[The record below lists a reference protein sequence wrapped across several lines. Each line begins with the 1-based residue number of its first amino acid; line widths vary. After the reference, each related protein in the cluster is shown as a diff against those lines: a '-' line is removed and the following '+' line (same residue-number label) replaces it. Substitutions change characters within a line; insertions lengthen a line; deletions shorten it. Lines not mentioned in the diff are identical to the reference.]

1 MSKDLLP
8 FLLSPLFLS
17 FAPIVFLSYFTGS
30 AIKSGSYQ
38 RRTASRQW
46 VFSLPN
52 AVPIFLVSLFVLM
65 GAMCIVIDNPSISQA
80 IPTTFDW
87 QYVKTHFTV
96 QVMELALGIAF
107 LYWIALFWWHKKC
120 ILVLNAA
127 THSYRTLSA
136 STAIPSVRTGTWED
150 IAGVAVK
157 RADAKGSTFYLVVL
171 KWKRAT
177 HLYSTLGGFSQSDK
191 ATAYAKKL
199 SDELHL
205 PLVAPDH

>member
-1 MSKDLLP
+1 MLKDLLP
-8 FLLSPLFLS
+8 FLLSPLFFS
-17 FAPIVFLSYFTGS
+17 FAPIVFLSYFTVS
-30 AIKSGSYQ
+30 AIQSGSYQ

-52 AVPIFLVSLFVLM
+52 AVPVFLVSLFVLIV
-65 GAMCIVIDNPSISQA
+65 AMCTVINNPSVSQA
-80 IPTTFDW
+80 IPITFDW
-87 QYVKTHFTV
+87 QYVKTHCTV

-120 ILVLNAA
+120 ILVLDADN
-127 THSYRTLSA
+127 HSYRTLSA
-136 STAIPSVRTGTWED
+136 STAVPTVRTGTWDD
-150 IAGVAVK
+150 IAGIAVK

-191 ATAYAKKL
+191 AAAYAKKL
-199 SDELHL
+199 SEELHF
-205 PLVAPDH
+205 PLVVPD